1 MRRLRR
7 TGLAVLALVCSTL
20 SAERAAAQVTET
32 AIAFDSAGK
41 VRSLTPAIA
50 ERLLLTPPAWPV
62 SGEFVEARLFSI
74 STGGFVLT
82 VERQAGRIERYPL
95 TPDHASALRFAVDAG
110 MKRGDAPVAE
120 ETANVISQPA
130 RGAFVRNQMAL
141 TWAVY
146 GPLLAALSEDAKV
159 GTSLILL
166 ATGASYFVTSAISRK
181 AVITRAQ
188 NHLTTDGALR
198 GMGVAMGTMY
208 LFTGE
213 NGDSR
218 SFAAAGLAGALTGQ
232 VIGFDLG
239 KRMTD
244 SEAQATTTL
253 STYAAATAL
262 GLTGASGLINE
273 VDDGRGA
280 IGAIVAAGLAGY
292 ILGPRYPRRARYT
305 VTKGDVL
312 ILSTGAVLGVGAT
325 AVPFIGGN
333 FEDEQPF
340 FAATTAGLLTGLYL
354 VERNWVRKYD
364 HSSQDATETWLGMG
378 AGALMG
384 AGIAVLA
391 ETEAQGTVG
400 LLTGGGL
407 IGALIAHNLIDPARA
422 GTQLGQSSSRTSTRG
437 RFSVNVSN
445 LALGLARVRGAHPIV
460 SVRF

>member
-1 MRRLRR
+1 MRSLKR
-7 TGLAVLALVCSTL
+7 TGLAVLAVLCSTL
-20 SAERAAAQVTET
+20 CAERAAAQVTET

-50 ERLLLTPPAWPV
+50 ARLLLTPPAWPV
-62 SGEFVEARLFSI
+62 SGDFVEARLFSI
-74 STGGFVLT
+74 STGGFVLS
-82 VERQAGRIERYPL
+82 VERQAGRVERYAL
-95 TPDHASALRFAVDAG
+95 TPDHASALRFAIDAG

-120 ETANVISQPA
+120 EAANVISQPA

-166 ATGASYFVTSAISRK
+166 ATGASYFVTSAVSRK

-188 NHLTTDGALR
+188 NHLTTDGAIR

-208 LFTGE
+208 LFVGE
-213 NGDSR
+213 DGDSR

-232 VIGFDLG
+232 FIGFDLG

-262 GLTGASGLINE
+262 GITGASGLINE

-292 ILGPRYPRRARYT
+292 VLGPRYPRRASYT

-325 AVPFIGGN
+325 AVPFIGGDI
-333 FEDEQPF
+333 DEQTF

-391 ETEAQGTVG
+391 ETKAQGTVG
-400 LLTGGGL
+400 LLTGSGL
-407 IGALIAHNLIDPARA
+407 MGALIAHNLINPERA
-422 GTQLGQSSSRTSTRG
+422 GTRLGQSSSRTSTRG

-445 LALGLARVRGAHPIV
+445 FALGLARVPGAHPIV
-460 SVRF
+460 SLRF